1 MFGSP
6 VVGGLRGS
14 AVCTLRRWLFR
25 WEVFVDGGSAYASFF
40 GDGAD
45 GGLRGSE
52 CAVQI
57 NGGLYDSVSC
67 FCGALCALLLLVFA
81 GHFTD
86 GSVQ

>member
-1 MFGSP
+1 MGCVEVLCARFEDGFF
-6 VVGGLRGS
+6 V
-14 AVCTLRRWLFR
+14 